1 MLLYPILSYYSA
13 APKIQI
19 PQLLKKEKKNK
30 GERYTIRCTAVGNP
44 SPFVQWIKN
53 GATTNNSKL
62 SIERS
67 DLVIESMDES
77 DEGNYS
83 CRAKNRLKTVEKRL
97 LELEM
102 IQPGEFQ
109 YSICVYFLFIK

>member
-13 APKIQI
+13 TPKIQS

-44 SPFVQWIKN
+44 SPFVQWIKKVEQDDHP
-53 GATTNNSKL
+53 ATNQT
-62 SIERS
+62 IGFS

-77 DEGNYS
+77 YEGNYS
-83 CRAKNRLKTVEKRL
+83 CLAKNRLNIVVKRL
-97 LELEM
+97 LEMEM
-102 IQPGEFQ
+102 IPSGEF
-109 YSICVYFLFIK
+109 